1 MFDQVEARMSAP
13 LRVRQA
19 GLADAGAVAPLFDAY
34 RGFYG
39 QASDV
44 VLAES
49 FLRERI
55 ALGESM
61 ILLAERAGAAVGFVQ
76 LYPLFSS
83 VRARR
88 ILVLNDLFVAEG
100 ARRTGVAQALLRE
113 AESLAQ
119 TIGALRLVLETG
131 EDNRPAQRLYER
143 LGWRHVSETRWYE
156 REVG

>member
-1 MFDQVEARMSAP
+1 MSAG
-13 LRVRQA
+13 LRIRQA
-19 GLADAGAVAPLFDAY
+19 GLADVCALAPLFDAY

-49 FLRERI
+49 FLRERL

-61 ILLAERAGAAVGFVQ
+61 ILLAEHDGAAVGFVQ

-88 ILVLNDLFVAEG
+88 ILVLNDLFVEEG

-119 TIGALRLVLETG
+119 AVGALRLVLETG

>member
-1 MFDQVEARMSAP
+1 MSAG
-13 LRVRQA
+13 LRIRQA
-19 GLADAGAVAPLFDAY
+19 GLADVGAVAPLFDAY

-49 FLRERI
+49 FLRERL

-61 ILLAERAGAAVGFVQ
+61 ILLAEHDGAAVGFVQ

-88 ILVLNDLFVAEG
+88 ILVLNDLFVEEG

-119 TIGALRLVLETG
+119 AVGALRLVLETG

>member
-1 MFDQVEARMSAP
+1 MSAP
-13 LRVRQA
+13 LRIRQA
-19 GLADAGAVAPLFDAY
+19 GLADACALAPLFDAY

-49 FLRERI
+49 FLRERL
-55 ALGESM
+55 ALGESL
-61 ILLAERAGAAVGFVQ
+61 ILLAERAGTAVGFVQ

-88 ILVLNDLFVAEG
+88 ILVLNDLFVAEA

-113 AESLAQ
+113 AESLARAA
-119 TIGALRLVLETG
+119 GALRLVLETG
-131 EDNRPAQRLYER
+131 EDNRPAQRLYEQ

>member
-1 MFDQVEARMSAP
+1 MSAG
-13 LRVRQA
+13 LRIRQA
-19 GLADAGAVAPLFDAY
+19 GLADVGALAPLFDAY

-39 QASDV
+39 QASDI

-49 FLRERI
+49 FLRERL
-55 ALGESM
+55 AQGESM
-61 ILLAERAGAAVGFVQ
+61 ILLAEHDGAAVGFVQ
-76 LYPLFSS
+76 LYRLFSS

-88 ILVLNDLFVAEG
+88 ILVLNDLFVEQG

-119 TIGALRLVLETG
+119 AVGALRLVLETG